1 VLCLFQNIY
10 VVTVGRF
17 IFGLSAGA
25 FSVFVPSYINE
36 VTPTELKGPFGS
48 ATQLFITLGIFIS
61 NILGI
66 PLPLTP
72 DEFSDDNFVT
82 RSYWRLLF
90 ALPIAFA
97 AIQSTLLLTIY
108 NYETPKFLKQHKKMG
123 ELNQVMGKIYAAS
136 EVQAR
141 IDGIIVNE
149 SSEGSPSYSETLFSP
164 KYRIATYIGCGLSFL
179 Q

>member
-1 VLCLFQNIY
+1 MIKNIY

-66 PLPLTP
+66 PLPLN
-72 DEFSDDNFVT
+72 DKEFEDDNFVN

-97 AIQSTLLLTIY
+97 AIQSTLLLTVF
-108 NYETPKFLKQHKKMG
+108 NYETPKFLK
-123 ELNQVMGKIYAAS
+123 
-136 EVQAR
+136 
-141 IDGIIVNE
+141 
-149 SSEGSPSYSETLFSP
+149 
-164 KYRIATYIGCGLSFL
+164 
-179 Q
+179 

>member
-1 VLCLFQNIY
+1 LVKNIY

-17 IFGLSAGA
+17 LFGLSAGA

-48 ATQLFITLGIFIS
+48 ATQLLITLGIFIS

-66 PLPLTP
+66 PLPTT
-72 DEFSDDNFVT
+72 DEEFKEDNFVN
-82 RSYWRLLF
+82 RNYWRLLF

-97 AIQSTLLLTIY
+97 AIQSTLLFTIF

-123 ELNQVMGKIYAAS
+123 ELN
-136 EVQAR
+136 
-141 IDGIIVNE
+141 
-149 SSEGSPSYSETLFSP
+149 
-164 KYRIATYIGCGLSFL
+164 
-179 Q
+179 

>member
-1 VLCLFQNIY
+1 LVKNIY

-17 IFGLSAGA
+17 LFGLSAGA

-48 ATQLFITLGIFIS
+48 ATQLLITLGIFIS

-66 PLPLTP
+66 PLPTT
-72 DEFSDDNFVT
+72 DEEFKDDNFVN
-82 RSYWRLLF
+82 RNYWRLLF

-97 AIQSTLLLTIY
+97 AIQSTLLFTIF

-123 ELNQVMGKIYAAS
+123 ELN
-136 EVQAR
+136 
-141 IDGIIVNE
+141 
-149 SSEGSPSYSETLFSP
+149 
-164 KYRIATYIGCGLSFL
+164 
-179 Q
+179 